1 MDAKSV
7 AVQPRPTLLNSSKR
21 AFIEWAVITVLLGLT
36 LFVLLPTSDTRND
49 RGSMRYVNNAI
60 FDLSNRFLAKPVD
73 PRVVIIEIDE
83 SSLGQIGRWP
93 WKRGVHAKLIEQLT
107 LTKNIVLLDMLFP
120 EDSAD
125 DSLLATAIRNHG
137 QVYLPVAPQQDASG
151 RLSPIY
157 PVPLIGKAA
166 AALGHAQFTLDSDGV
181 VRGMHLSEGGFNAI
195 SELVVGKA
203 EQDIAARDL
212 QVAQARW
219 DQTRYFYL
227 PAISPTIERI
237 SYAKVL
243 RGEVSKDF
251 FSNKIVLIGA
261 TAKGLGDSY
270 ANSLINRGAL
280 SPGIELHAVAISAQ
294 LNNTG
299 INLMGVN
306 ALRTTYFFIFAC
318 VMVLLYRLR
327 PGQAIAMSVGVIAL
341 LLGTAVLAL
350 KSGLWIAPGAALVVL
365 FLAYPLWSWR
375 RLEATFSRL
384 VKRADELAG
393 NPVRLPNMPY
403 SPQPLEPIARSL
415 QALDE
420 AADYALTL
428 RAFLR
433 QVIDEIPYPVWV
445 GDPAERPLLS
455 NAAALYFFPLSQTID
470 EPLGQWLKT
479 LFNEDRLEDGK
490 EYLLKD
496 KSWLLRIQSF
506 ELPTDPVNAP
516 KLWLYQL
523 VDITA
528 LRQTQRERDQMMH
541 FLSHDMRSPQVSI
554 LSILQQQTME
564 TQNLPW
570 IKNIRGQTRRTLA
583 LADGVVQLA
592 RAESAALR
600 SEQISVDSLLSECS
614 DAMWTAAHSKGVRLV
629 QREVEQDVEV
639 IGDPDLLRRALNNL
653 IDNAVKFSSNEGTVT
668 IEAKYV
674 QALSAVRISIS
685 DQGIGIAEDQLG
697 NVFKPYWRA
706 SDKVPGVGLGLSF
719 VNLVATRHRGLMEVQ
734 KNQPTGCCFIMQ
746 LPAILS

>member
-1 MDAKSV
+1 MALSCFL
-7 AVQPRPTLLNSSKR
+7 ALLLY
-21 AFIEWAVITVLLGLT
+21 F
-36 LFVLLPTSDTRND
+36 LLPSSDTRND
-49 RGSMRYVNNAI
+49 RGSMRFLNNAI
-60 FDLSNRFLAKPVD
+60 FDASNRFLAKPVD
-73 PRVVIIEIDE
+73 TKIVIVEIDE

-93 WKRGVHAKLIEQLT
+93 WKRAVHAKLIEQLGQT
-107 LTKNIVLLDMLFP
+107 RNKVLLDVLFP

-125 DSLLATAIRNHG
+125 DLVLAAAIRNHG

-151 RLSPIY
+151 RFSPIY
-157 PVPLIGKAA
+157 PVPLIGREAA
-166 AALGHAQFTLDSDGV
+166 GLGHAQFTLDSDGV

-195 SELVVGKA
+195 SELVAGKA
-203 EQDIAARDL
+203 EQDFGARDL

-219 DQTRYFYL
+219 DQKRYLYL
-227 PAISPTIERI
+227 PAISPNIERI

-243 RGEVSKDF
+243 RGEVTKDY
-251 FSNKIVLIGA
+251 FSNKLVLVGA

-270 ANSLINRGAL
+270 ANSLVNRGAL
-280 SPGIELHAVAISAQ
+280 SPGIELHAVAINAQ

-299 INLMGVN
+299 INLMSVH
-306 ALRTTYFFIFAC
+306 ALRVTYFFIFAC

-327 PGQAIAMSVGVIAL
+327 PGQAIAMSVSTIFFI
-341 LLGTAVLAL
+341 LGITVLSL
-350 KSGLWIAPGAALVVL
+350 KSQLWIAPGAIIVILA
-365 FLAYPLWSWR
+365 LAYPLWSWR

-384 VKRADELAG
+384 VKRAEELAG

-403 SPQPLEPIARSL
+403 TSQSLEPIARSL

-445 GDPAERPLLS
+445 GDPAEKPLLT
-455 NAAALYFFPLSQTID
+455 NAAALYFFPNSQTMD
-470 EPLGQWLKT
+470 EALGQWLKT
-479 LFNEDRLEDGK
+479 QFSESVLEDGK
-490 EYLLKD
+490 EYFLND

-506 ELPTDPVNAP
+506 ELPSDPINAP

-554 LSILQQQTME
+554 LSIMQQQTME
-564 TQNLPW
+564 TQSLPW
-570 IKNIRGQTRRTLA
+570 MKDIRRQTRRTLA

-600 SEQISVDSLLSECS
+600 AEQISVDSLLAECS
-614 DAMWTAAHSKGVRLV
+614 DAMWTAAHAKGVRLM

-639 IGDPDLLRRALNNL
+639 TGDPDLLRRALNNL
-653 IDNAVKFSSNEGTVT
+653 VDNAVKFSSKDGLVI
-668 IEAKYV
+668 IEAKYDV
-674 QALSAVRISIS
+674 KLKVVRITIS
-685 DQGIGIAEDQLG
+685 DQGVGIADDQLN

-706 SDKVPGVGLGLSF
+706 NDKVSGVGLGLSF
-719 VNLVATRHRGLMEVQ
+719 VNLVATRHHGTMKVQ
-734 KNQPTGCCFIMQ
+734 KNHPHGCSFIMQ
-746 LPAILS
+746 LPANLS